1 MLLKSHFSML
11 IKYLL
16 NWMTGW
22 ILSYKNTSSLPIRWD
37 IIHMYIRAVS
47 IANVKIGILTL
58 FKIRH
63 FAVSSVTIMCGG
75 GAYCGV
81 ELYLHSPNT
90 PSWCGAQ
97 LKHRNNFTFYG
108 NC

>member
-75 GAYCGV
+75 GGV
-81 ELYLHSPNT
+81 LRSGAIPPLPQYAFVVWCPVKAQEQLYL
-90 PSWCGAQ
+90 
-97 LKHRNNFTFYG
+97 LR
-108 NC
+108 